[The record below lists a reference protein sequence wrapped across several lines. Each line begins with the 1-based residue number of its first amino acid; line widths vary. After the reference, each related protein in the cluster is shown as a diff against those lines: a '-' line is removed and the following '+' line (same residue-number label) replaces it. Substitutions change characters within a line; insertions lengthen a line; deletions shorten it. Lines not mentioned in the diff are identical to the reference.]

1 MTLQRTLAEYIV
13 GLKYEDISEAARE
26 KIQYLLLDAVGIA
39 QYVSR
44 YTVWGGIMNEYAL
57 AQNHPGEATLIG
69 SDKRVYPTVAAFAN
83 GANMLGCEME
93 DTLTHAYL
101 HLGPPVFGAALALS
115 EQNSF
120 SGKSFIT
127 AVYGAYEVTAPIGEL
142 IGRHMLLKG
151 AHPTS
156 HLGCVAATAAA
167 CKLLGLS
174 VEQTE
179 NALGIA
185 IMMSS
190 GFMQAINEGSMTRRL
205 YGGLPAQTGIVAAE
219 MAQLG
224 FDGPRR
230 SLEGEGGLL
239 QTLFADETIDLGGIG
254 AKLGRNDQVLRSSF
268 KRHACCH
275 AFHACID
282 ILLDLQQQH
291 AIDVRNIKKI
301 QASIKLIS
309 RSHANKRPTNAASA
323 QYSLPYCLAAA
334 LLRGQV
340 GPDEFAD
347 AALQDEAL
355 FELADL
361 VETDFPDDLQKQ
373 EGFGGRLTVFLNDG
387 SSFTD
392 SLPHAKTDIQNEQTY
407 AYVDAKFGYM
417 TKGISNEE
425 REYVRTQCIRLDR
438 LENLATILSSNDA
451 NSIS

>member
-13 GLKYEDISEAARE
+13 GLKYEDIGVAAKE
-26 KIQYLLLDAVGIA
+26 KIQYLLLDAVGVA

-44 YTVWGGIMNEYAL
+44 HTIWGGIMKEYAL
-57 AQNHPGEATLIG
+57 RQGHPGKATLVG

-83 GANMLGCEME
+83 GTNMLGCEME

-101 HLGPPVFGAALALS
+101 HLGPPVFGASLALS

-120 SGKSFIT
+120 NGKSFIT
-127 AVYGAYEVTAPIGEL
+127 AVYAAYEVTAPIGAL
-142 IGRHMLLKG
+142 IGRNMLLKG

-156 HLGCVAATAAA
+156 HLGCIAATAATS
-167 CKLLGLS
+167 KLLGLS

-224 FDGPRR
+224 FDGPHR

-239 QTLFADETIDLGGIG
+239 QTLFADETINLEAIAAELG
-254 AKLGRNDQVLRSSF
+254 NSNQVLRSSF

-291 AIDVRNIKKI
+291 AIDTRDIKKI
-301 QASIKLIS
+301 KASIKLIS
-309 RSHANKRPTNAASA
+309 HSHANKRPTNAASA

-334 LLRGQV
+334 LHRGQV
-340 GPDEFAD
+340 GPDEFTEAS
-347 AALQDEAL
+347 LEDEAL

-361 VETDFPDDLQKQ
+361 VETDFPDDLQRH
-373 EGFGGRLTVFLNDG
+373 EGFPGRLTVFLNDG
-387 SSFTD
+387 SSFSD
-392 SLPHAKTDIQNEQTY
+392 SLAHAKTDIQNEQTY
-407 AYVDAKFGYM
+407 RYVDAKFTSM
-417 TKGISNEE
+417 TKGISNKE
-425 REYVRTQCIRLDR
+425 REYVRAQCAKLDQ
-438 LENLATILSSNDA
+438 LEDLNTILSPN
-451 NSIS
+451 